1 MKKIGLV
8 TCLILTGNILFA
20 QSIKDGRQF
29 LTRERYQSAEGVFQQ
44 LLAKDPNNTRAA
56 YWLGQTYL
64 NNDRAYVDTA
74 AAKALYQKTLQA
86 NPNDPLLMIGM
97 GEIDLMEG
105 NKDAARNKF
114 ETAIDKTDRRELPG
128 ILYAVGRANIEPSK
142 GGDIMYGIQKLQQA
156 TEKEKN
162 SADLYNEIGLGYW
175 KLHDG
180 GNATSNFQTALS
192 IDPADAMASFYIGR
206 IFETQG
212 YGQEAIYMRY
222 YQDAMREDPAY
233 APVYYWLYTYYYE
246 RDVNKAAEYL
256 NKYIANADNDSKNC
270 YAKAALLFV
279 SKKYE
284 QTITQAD
291 GCIDSAG
298 GKSDPNLYG
307 LKGYAYNEMGDS
319 LKAKASF
326 DKFFAVVDPAKIGPG
341 DYATYGQILLKIPG
355 NQEQAETYIDK
366 AINLDT
372 IPANKLKYVKD
383 VAKSLADDK
392 KYAQAGKWYG
402 KILTM
407 DSSYGKADLFYA
419 GYNDFLGESYVTA
432 DSVFKVYQQKF
443 PEDVYGWYLDAHAI
457 EAMDTASTGKAKPLY
472 QKVIE
477 IGDTTQ
483 DKSTIKDKLVPSYRY
498 MVAYYYNLQHQIDSA
513 MIYNNKILAID
524 STDATAL
531 KTKDAL
537 EQVQKQQKDAVN
549 KQNNAATKQKDAADK
564 PSAKK

>member
-8 TCLILTGNILFA
+8 ACLILMGNILFA
-20 QSIKDGRQF
+20 QSIKDGKQF

-44 LLAKDPNNTRAA
+44 LLAKDPNNTEAA
-56 YWLGQTYL
+56 YWLGQVYL
-64 NNDRAYVDTA
+64 DNDRFYIDTA

-86 NPNDPLLMIGM
+86 NPNNALIMVGM
-97 GEIDLMEG
+97 GQINLMEG
-105 NKDAARNKF
+105 NKDAARNQF
-114 ETAIDKTDRRELPG
+114 ETAINNTKKKDLPD
-128 ILYAVGRANIEPSK
+128 ILYAVGRANIEPNK

-156 TEKEKN
+156 TERDKKN
-162 SADLYNEIGLGYW
+162 PELYNEIGLGYW

-212 YGQEAIYMRY
+212 YGQEPIYMRY

-233 APVYYWLYTYYYE
+233 APVYYWLYTYYYN

-270 YAKAALLFV
+270 LAKAQLLFV

-284 QTITQAD
+284 QAITQAD
-291 GCIDSAG
+291 ACIDSAG
-298 GKSDPNLYG
+298 GKSDANLYG
-307 LKGYAYNEMGDS
+307 LKGYAYDKMGDS

-341 DYATYGQILLKIPG
+341 DYATYGQILLKLPG
-355 NQEQAETYIDK
+355 NEAEAESYIDK
-366 AINLDT
+366 AIKLDT
-372 IPANKLKYVKD
+372 VPANKIKFLTD
-383 VAKSLADDK
+383 VAQSLAADK

-402 KILTM
+402 KVLTL
-407 DSSYGKADLFYA
+407 DSSYGKTDLFYA
-419 GYNDFLGESYVTA
+419 GYNDYLGGNYVTA
-432 DSVFKVYQQKF
+432 DSVFKLYQQKF
-443 PEDVYGWYLDAHAI
+443 PEDVYGWYLGAHTI
-457 EAMDTASTGKAKPLY
+457 EAIDTAQTGKAKPLY

-483 DKSTIKDKLVPSYRY
+483 DKSSIKDKLITSYRY
-498 MVAYYYNLQHQIDSA
+498 MVAYYYNLKRQTDSA
-513 MIYNNKILAID
+513 IVNNDKILELD
-524 STDATAL
+524 PTDATAL

-537 EQVQKQQKDAVN
+537 EQVLKQQKESAN
-549 KQNNAATKQKDAADK
+549 KQKSAADK
-564 PSAKK
+564 PSAKKEK

>member
-8 TCLILTGNILFA
+8 ACLILTGNILFA

-29 LTRERYQSAEGVFQQ
+29 LTRERYQSAEGVFKQ
-44 LLAKDPNNTRAA
+44 LLAKDPNNIEAA

-64 NNDRAYVDTA
+64 DNDRAYVDTA

-86 NPNDPLLMIGM
+86 NANNALIMVGM
-97 GEIDLMEG
+97 GEINLMEG
-105 NKDAARNKF
+105 NKDAAKNQF
-114 ETAIDKTDRRELPG
+114 EAAINNTKKRDLPD
-128 ILYAVGRANIEPSK
+128 ILYAVGRANIEPNK

-156 TEKEKN
+156 TDKDKK
-162 SADLYNEIGLGYW
+162 SADIYNEIGLGYW

-206 IFETQG
+206 IFQTQG

-246 RDVNKAAEYL
+246 RDVNKASEYL

-270 YAKAALLFV
+270 YAKASLLFV

-284 QTITQAD
+284 QSITQAD
-291 GCIDSAG
+291 ACIDSAG
-298 GKSDPNLYG
+298 GKSDANLYG

-319 LKAKASF
+319 LKAKAAF
-326 DKFFAVVDPAKIGPG
+326 EKFFSVVDPAKIGPN

-355 NQEQAETYIDK
+355 DQDQAETYIDK
-366 AINLDT
+366 AVNLDT
-372 IPANKLKYVKD
+372 IPENKFKYIKD

-402 KILTM
+402 K
-407 DSSYGKADLFYA
+407 
-419 GYNDFLGESYVTA
+419 
-432 DSVFKVYQQKF
+432 
-443 PEDVYGWYLDAHAI
+443 
-457 EAMDTASTGKAKPLY
+457 
-472 QKVIE
+472 
-477 IGDTTQ
+477 
-483 DKSTIKDKLVPSYRY
+483 
-498 MVAYYYNLQHQIDSA
+498 
-513 MIYNNKILAID
+513 
-524 STDATAL
+524 
-531 KTKDAL
+531 
-537 EQVQKQQKDAVN
+537 
-549 KQNNAATKQKDAADK
+549 
-564 PSAKK
+564 

>member
-8 TCLILTGNILFA
+8 ACLILMGNILFA

-44 LLAKDPNNTRAA
+44 LLAKDPNNTEAA
-56 YWLGQTYL
+56 YWLGQVYL
-64 NNDRAYVDTA
+64 DNDRFYIDTA

-86 NPNDPLLMIGM
+86 NPNNALIMVGM
-97 GEIDLMEG
+97 GEINLMEG
-105 NKDAARNKF
+105 NKDAARNQF
-114 ETAIDKTDRRELPG
+114 EAAISNTKKRDLTD
-128 ILYAVGRANIEPSK
+128 ILYAVGRANIEPNK

-156 TEKEKN
+156 TDKDKKN
-162 SADLYNEIGLGYW
+162 ADLYNEIGLGYW

-212 YGQEAIYMRY
+212 YGQEPIYMRY

-233 APVYYWLYTYYYE
+233 APVYYWLYTYYYN

-279 SKKYE
+279 SKKYQE
-284 QTITQAD
+284 TITQAD
-291 GCIDSAG
+291 ACIDSAG
-298 GKSDPNLYG
+298 GKSDANLYG

-326 DKFFAVVDPAKIGPG
+326 DKFFAVVDPSKIGPG

-355 NQEQAETYIDK
+355 KEAEAESYIDK
-366 AINLDT
+366 AVNLDT
-372 IPANKLKYVKD
+372 IPANKIKFVTD
-383 VAKSLADDK
+383 VAKRLAADK

-402 KILTM
+402 KVLKI
-407 DSSYGKADLFYA
+407 DSSYGKTDLFYA
-419 GYNDFLGESYVTA
+419 GYNDLLGGNYVTA
-432 DSVFKVYQQKF
+432 DSVFKLYQQKY
-443 PEDVYGWYLDAHAI
+443 PEDAYGWYLGGHSVEGI
-457 EAMDTASTGKAKPLY
+457 DTAQTGMAKPYY

-483 DKSTIKDKLVPSYRY
+483 DKASIKDKLIPSYRY
-498 MVAYYYNLQHQIDSA
+498 MVAYYYNIQHQTDSA
-513 MIYNNKILAID
+513 IIYNNKILAMD
-524 STDATAL
+524 PTDATAL

-537 EQVQKQQKDAVN
+537 EQVQKQQKESAN
-549 KQNNAATKQKDAADK
+549 KQKSAADK
-564 PSAKK
+564 PSGKK